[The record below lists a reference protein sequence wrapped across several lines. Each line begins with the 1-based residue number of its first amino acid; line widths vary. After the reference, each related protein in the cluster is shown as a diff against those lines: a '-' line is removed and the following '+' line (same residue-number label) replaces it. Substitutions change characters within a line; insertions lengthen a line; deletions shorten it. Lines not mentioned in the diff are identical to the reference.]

1 MIYLKTFEG
10 KQDEKKRLK
19 ATIVAKPNIDYI
31 QKLIDEY
38 LAYIKD
44 EGYKVL
50 SDYVYY
56 DGLNKKGEYYS
67 VKIFKGPPFDII
79 DIYDDLLQFI
89 ELMDIKGYLLI
100 DCEVSLLG
108 MKAGDRIEYSAEDV
122 IKQKINNCQIMFMY
136 LNFDK
141 KIN

>member
-56 DGLNKKGEYYS
+56 DWLNKKGEYYS

-79 DIYDDLLQFI
+79 DIYD
-89 ELMDIKGYLLI
+89 
-100 DCEVSLLG
+100 
-108 MKAGDRIEYSAEDV
+108 
-122 IKQKINNCQIMFMY
+122 N
-136 LNFDK
+136 
-141 KIN
+141 